1 MKNKKT
7 IFAPWRIE
15 YLNAG
20 TKTNECILCTKPQ
33 EKKDKK
39 NLILEKG
46 KKAFVIMN
54 LYPYNSGHLMIAPYR
69 HTNEFENLKE
79 SESLEIIKLTQ
90 IWIKIIKQLMRPQGF
105 NLGVNLGKCSG
116 AGIDEHLHFHI
127 VPRWNGDT
135 NFMPVIADTK
145 VIPENL
151 NQTYDKLWTARFN
164 TKTKLKNKNDR
175 I

>member
-15 YLNAG
+15 YLKLA
-20 TKTNECILCTKPQ
+20 TKSNECILCSKPK
-33 EKKDKK
+33 EKKNKE

-46 KKAFVIMN
+46 KKVFVIMN
-54 LYPYNSGHLMIAPYR
+54 LFPYNSGHLMIAPYR

-79 SESLEIIKLTQ
+79 SEYLEIIKLSQ
-90 IWIKIIKQLMRPQGF
+90 IWIKVIKELMQPQGF
-105 NLGVNLGKCSG
+105 NLGINLGKCSG

-145 VIPENL
+145 VMPENL
-151 NQTYDKLWTARFN
+151 SQTYDKLLLTRFN
-164 TKTKLKNKNDR
+164 TKNNLQKSK
-175 I
+175 